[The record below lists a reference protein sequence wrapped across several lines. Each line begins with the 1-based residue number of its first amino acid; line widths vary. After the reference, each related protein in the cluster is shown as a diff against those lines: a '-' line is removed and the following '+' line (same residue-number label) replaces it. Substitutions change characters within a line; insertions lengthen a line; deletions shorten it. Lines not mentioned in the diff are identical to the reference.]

1 MAQGTIEYLLIIG
14 VFLTITLGAVSIFL
28 GTFSSAS
35 QSPELA
41 AVTYKQTIASQT
53 VSLSEAAVD
62 GNGDA
67 IFVLVNNTDYPIRL
81 VGYKVDNNE
90 YDLGTG
96 IRFNPREKKSVFF
109 SNIGQCTGGN
119 SCAYD
124 EIIFRYS
131 PLDSSQVLN
140 SGGTGFVLNK
150 TQKVPWNFAGEN
162 GTTMVCVAQGEV
174 LSSCSGNT
182 SFTEDI
188 TTTGNVIADGNIQG
202 TYIKGDGSLLTNLP
216 SQTQYWSKTGNVIR
230 PTSGEDINVGGN
242 GGFGSINVYG
252 SPITISSASNGY
264 VDFSYGSG
272 EYSNNCYYWSYRV
285 HAYKT
290 VNSQRVYSYPYE
302 FGNGDNC
309 GYDNQMYNIV
319 TWDSVPDADGYL
331 ITRYNGYYW
340 IYWSDYYE
348 TTSTSFNDGDGSAW
362 WNTPVPLLPTIAYE
376 NSNVI
381 SGTNIINGDTTF
393 NNGGVNF
400 NTNKDN
406 GNEDYD
412 LFSYGS
418 DPNWDFSNLPFKITW
433 VNPNNG
439 GPSLKFHDGANNLTP
454 IRANIISDSIVN
466 YGNFYNS
473 GGINMSGIGN
483 GFILVSN
490 NNWLQSANTS
500 GKELFFDRGNGRLGI
515 GTTAPAAAIS
525 LATSTT
531 VAGGI
536 KFGSDVELYRS
547 AANVLRTPDAFT
559 ADGVI
564 TGNGSG
570 LTTLNATNLS
580 SGTVANARM
589 STTPATYTI
598 DPIMPSSTSVI
609 HNTLSDPTSGELGLA
624 NDAYTFD
631 FLRYQLP
638 TTISYTL
645 DGNNW
650 IDFNGNEKY
659 ATTTTNVFAGTN
671 NGNLLLKNAAN
682 NGGTAYQGLRIDLNY
697 PTWNF
702 YVFLKYIYLYTSTN
716 GHQMS
721 IKIERQKDTN
731 ATWDTLF
738 QSANTSSWPGHFFI
752 SHSSSP
758 FGPTPASGHW
768 QRFRIT
774 FTPVWSGSYPS
785 NNIAIYGLRW
795 YATYPASAGGNTA
808 RSLFAGDFN
817 RNFQVFSNLQIGAGD
832 ANIYRTGVRTLKT
845 DSNVTVENLI
855 TTSGNFAGD
864 ISMTTTGTKIGWDSG
879 TEYIR
884 RTLGSDGFSIGTQGA
899 DRFVVNALGNV
910 GIGTITPTTN
920 LDLNGSAIIRDDLNI
935 GTKTMIKTDG
945 NLILTSPNGTKWNC
959 GVSDTGVFSC
969 S

>member
-1 MAQGTIEYLLIIG
+1 MKSLINNYKHKQHKYL
-14 VFLTITLGAVSIFL
+14 
-28 GTFSSAS
+28 
-35 QSPELA
+35 
-41 AVTYKQTIASQT
+41 
-53 VSLSEAAVD
+53 
-62 GNGDA
+62 
-67 IFVLVNNTDYPIRL
+67 
-81 VGYKVDNNE
+81 
-90 YDLGTG
+90 
-96 IRFNPREKKSVFF
+96 
-109 SNIGQCTGGN
+109 
-119 SCAYD
+119 
-124 EIIFRYS
+124 
-131 PLDSSQVLN
+131 
-140 SGGTGFVLNK
+140 
-150 TQKVPWNFAGEN
+150 
-162 GTTMVCVAQGEV
+162 
-174 LSSCSGNT
+174 
-182 SFTEDI
+182 
-188 TTTGNVIADGNIQG
+188 
-202 TYIKGDGSLLTNLP
+202 
-216 SQTQYWSKTGNVIR
+216 
-230 PTSGEDINVGGN
+230 
-242 GGFGSINVYG
+242 
-252 SPITISSASNGY
+252 
-264 VDFSYGSG
+264 
-272 EYSNNCYYWSYRV
+272 
-285 HAYKT
+285 
-290 VNSQRVYSYPYE
+290 
-302 FGNGDNC
+302 
-309 GYDNQMYNIV
+309 
-319 TWDSVPDADGYL
+319 
-331 ITRYNGYYW
+331 
-340 IYWSDYYE
+340 
-348 TTSTSFNDGDGSAW
+348 
-362 WNTPVPLLPTIAYE
+362 
-376 NSNVI
+376 
-381 SGTNIINGDTTF
+381 
-393 NNGGVNF
+393 
-400 NTNKDN
+400 TNKDN

-439 GPSLKFHDGANNLTP
+439 GPYLKFHDGANNLTP
-454 IRANIISDSIVN
+454 IRANLDTDYVIN
-466 YGNFYNS
+466 RGNFINYSSFYNYSGLYMSNIANGYIPVSNS
-473 GGINMSGIGN
+473 G
-483 GFILVSN
+483 
-490 NNWLQSANTS
+490 WLQSANTS

-910 GIGTITPTTN
+910 GIGTAVPAAKLDVNGSIAISDGANSAGNLGVYFTNDNDTGFYRAGTNEISFVIGGAEKFNVRNNGLQLGSGSATSPNLFRNGDYNTGVYWGGSGTLGISTNGLTRMYFIQDGNVGIGTTTPKTP
-920 LDLNGSAIIRDDLNI
+920 LDINGSAIIRGDLNVTGSLCDGTNCYRISDLNI
-935 GTKTMIKTDG
+935 STPGGPGGDGVPYTGAIADVNLSPRNLQANNIKADNNFCVG
-945 NLILTSPNGTKWNC
+945 ADCQSFIYYDYAR
-959 GVSDTGVFSC
+959 GVTVWK
-969 S
+969 